1 MKVVIIGAGISGL
14 ATAGLL
20 ARDGHEV
27 TVLEK
32 NPQVGG
38 RAGLIED
45 AGFRFDTGPSWYL
58 MPEAFENFYAAMGT
72 SVEQEL
78 QLVDLGGYR
87 VYSGDHEPID
97 IRTGEVPQLFESI
110 EKGAG
115 KALKRYLARS
125 AKIYQLALRRFLY
138 TSFTSPRPFLHFDV
152 LRRGVLL
159 GRLLAGNL
167 WNLVCS
173 TVKDQRLRQVLAYPA
188 VFLSTRPK
196 NTPALYQLMSHTD
209 LTEGVKYPMG
219 GFWAFVQSLQHLAE
233 DHGATILTNTAVTA
247 IDVDSFNVV
256 RGVRAGFGTEARTFE
271 ADVVV
276 SCADLHH
283 SENSLLP
290 KKLRTYPEKYFSR
303 RDPGV
308 SAVVVMAGVKGKIP
322 ELAHH
327 TLIFSEDWTP
337 DFDACFEG
345 RQPGY
350 SSSIYISKI
359 SETDP
364 QAAPEGHENL
374 FILIPTLADASIGH
388 GDVHH
393 EQCSPKVEEI
403 VDATINAVEK
413 RLGITLEM
421 VTRKV
426 IGPADYAEQ
435 YHAWCGGALGPAHT
449 LRQSAFMRAKN
460 ASKKVAGLYYAGAT
474 TIPGVGVPMCLISAE
489 LARERVR
496 QFLEKPEPHPA
507 FQRGFKQIAADV
519 PANAQQLAHSI
530 SESASARFAQASD
543 AYQRAKDGEVKEQ
556 LVKAAE
562 DARQRIQEFAQ
573 PEASTPDEPKAK
585 RFLRR
590 TTQRAARRL
599 LRRGGH
605 GPEEQPAPKS
615 PTREEN

>member
-97 IRTGEVPQLFESI
+97 ICTGEVPQLFESI

-115 KALKRYLARS
+115 TALKRYLGRS

-256 RGVRAGFGTEARTFE
+256 SGVRAGFGAEARVFD

-276 SCADLHH
+276 SCVDLHH

-322 ELAHH
+322 KLAHH

-413 RLGITLEM
+413 RLGITLEI

-474 TIPGVGVPMCLISAE
+474 TIPGVGVPMCLISAQ
-489 LARERVR
+489 LAQERVR

-556 LVKAAE
+556 LAKAAE

-605 GPEEQPAPKS
+605 GTEEQPAPKP

>member
-38 RAGLIED
+38 RAGFIED

-58 MPEAFENFYAAMGT
+58 MPEAFEHFYQAMGT
-72 SVEQEL
+72 SVEEEL
-78 QLVDLGGYR
+78 KLVDLGGYR
-87 VYSGDHEPID
+87 VYSGEHEPLD
-97 IRTGEVPQLFESI
+97 IRTGEVPQLFESL

-115 KALKRYLARS
+115 KKLKRYLSRS

-138 TSFTSPRPFLHFDV
+138 TSYTSPRPFLHFDV
-152 LRRGVLL
+152 LGRAVLL

-167 WNLVCS
+167 WNLVSS
-173 TVKDQRLRQVLAYPA
+173 TVKDQRLRQILAYPA

-233 DHGATILTNTAVTA
+233 DHGATILTNTPASA
-247 IDVDSFNVV
+247 IEVDSFNVV
-256 RGVRAGFGTEARTFE
+256 SGVRAGFRKNTQHFD

-308 SAVVVMAGVKGKIP
+308 GAVVVMAGVKGTIP

-327 TLIFSEDWTP
+327 TLIFSEDWTQ
-337 DFDACFEG
+337 DFDACFDG
-345 RQPGY
+345 LQPGY

-374 FILIPTLADASIGH
+374 FILIPTVADASIGH

-403 VDATINAVEK
+403 VDATISAVEK
-413 RLGITLEM
+413 RLGISLDI

-426 IGPADYAEQ
+426 LGPTDYAEQ
-435 YHAWCGGALGPAHT
+435 FHAWCGGALGPAHT

-519 PANAQQLAHSI
+519 RPNAQQLAQSI

-556 LVKAAE
+556 LANAAE
-562 DARQRIQEFAQ
+562 DAKQRIQEFATQ
-573 PEASTPDEPKAK
+573 EDPKTDEPNAK
-585 RFLRR
+585 RFLRHAA
-590 TTQRAARRL
+590 QRAV
-599 LRRGGH
+599 RRGLKRQGTAQPR
-605 GPEEQPAPKS
+605 PET
-615 PTREEN
+615 PTREDN

>member
-32 NPQVGG
+32 NETIGG

-45 AGFRFDTGPSWYL
+45 HGFRFDTGPSWYL
-58 MPEAFENFYAAMGT
+58 MPEAFENFYQAMGT

-78 QLVDLGGYR
+78 ELIDLGGYR
-87 VYSGDHEPID
+87 VYSGEHEPLD
-97 IRTGEVPQLFESI
+97 IHAGEVPQLFESI
-110 EKGAG
+110 EEGAG
-115 KALKRYLARS
+115 KKLKNYLARS

-138 TSFTSPRPFLHFDV
+138 TSFTSPRPFLHADV
-152 LRRGVLL
+152 LIRAGLL

-167 WNLVCS
+167 WNLVTN
-173 TVKDQRLRQVLAYPA
+173 TVKDERLRQILAYPA

-196 NTPALYQLMSHTD
+196 NAPALYQLMSHTD
-209 LTEGVKYPMG
+209 LSQGVKYPMG
-219 GFWAFVQSLQHLAE
+219 GFWAFVQSLSHLAE

-247 IDVDSFNVV
+247 IEVDSFNVV
-256 RGVRAGFGTEARTFE
+256 RGVRAGFGEKAQSFA

-276 SCADLHH
+276 SCVDLHH

-308 SAVVVMAGVKGKIP
+308 GAVVVMAGVKGKIP
-322 ELAHH
+322 QLKHH

-337 DFDACFEG
+337 DFDACFDG

-374 FILIPTLADASIGH
+374 FILIPTVADASIGH

-393 EQCSPKVEEI
+393 KQCSPKVEEI
-403 VDATINAVEK
+403 VDATLNRIEK
-413 RLGITLEM
+413 RLGIKLDI

-426 IGPADYAEQ
+426 LGPGDYAEQ
-435 YHAWCGGALGPAHT
+435 FHAWCGGALGPAHT
-449 LRQSAFMRAKN
+449 LKQSAFMRAKN

-474 TIPGVGVPMCLISAE
+474 TIPGVGVPMCLISAQ
-489 LARERVR
+489 LAQERVR
-496 QFLEKPEPHPA
+496 QFLAKPEPHPA

-519 PANAQQLAHSI
+519 RPNAQQLAHSI
-530 SESASARFAQASD
+530 SETASATFAQASD
-543 AYQRAKDGEVKEQ
+543 AYQRAKDGEVKEH
-556 LVKAAE
+556 LAKAAE
-562 DARQRIQEFAQ
+562 DARQHARQRIQEFAAEEI
-573 PEASTPDEPKAK
+573 PKDEPKAK

-590 TTQRAARRL
+590 AAKRAI
-599 LRRGGH
+599 RRGFGED
-605 GPEEQPAPKS
+605 GPTT
-615 PTREEN
+615 PTRDQKK